1 MVNLIKRALELF
13 SKNTPFVIATIVK
26 KEGSSPREEGASMLV
41 TKDGLDFG
49 TIGGGAEEYSAIEYA
64 KELIKK
70 EKSENKKFVL
80 TNDQAE
86 SIGMVCGGVNVVHF
100 EHISPEDVLAKNYFK
115 KIVDNYS
122 TMEMELVYSL
132 SEDIGFSILVDGELQ
147 SFTRGEPKLKSELFK
162 LKIVN
167 ELRVF
172 IFGGGHVSKA
182 LVPILNYLNLKTIVI
197 EDRAEFLKEEDFPN
211 SRRVLADYSNLVN
224 LNIEREDYVCIL
236 TRGHKSDGIV
246 LRQVLEKSPTYV
258 GVIGSRKKAKLMFD
272 SLKGTEYESLLKGRV
287 YSPVGVEIGAQT
299 PEEISISIAAQ
310 IVEKYRGEKWRQ

>member
-13 SKNTPFVIATIVK
+13 SKNTPFIIATIVK

-49 TIGGGAEEYSAIEYA
+49 TIGGGAEEYNAIEYA

-70 EKSENKKFVL
+70 EKSENKKFIL
-80 TNDQAE
+80 TNNQAE

-100 EHISPEDVLAKNYFK
+100 EYVSPEDNLAEKYFN
-115 KIVDNYS
+115 KIIDNYS
-122 TMEMELVYSL
+122 TVELELVYSL

-147 SFTRGEPKLKSELFK
+147 SFTRGEPKLKIELFK

-182 LVPILNYLNLKTIVI
+182 LVPILNYLNLKTIVV
-197 EDRAEFLKEEDFPN
+197 EDRAEFLREEDFPN
-211 SRRVLADYSNLVN
+211 SKKVLADYSNLMN

-236 TRGHKSDGIV
+236 TRGHKSDGLV

-258 GVIGSRKKAKLMFD
+258 GVIGSRKKAQLMLD
-272 SLKGTEYESLLKGRV
+272 SLKGTEYEDLLEGRV
-287 YSPVGVEIGAQT
+287 YSPVGLEIGAQT

-310 IVEKYRGEKWRQ
+310 IVEKYRGEK